1 MRFAAIKLDV
11 PLKAKVYLCGPTRHS
26 KNSHHFSRRPVI
38 LSCRRCFDETDP
50 DPFWRSQGGIRDWRA
65 EHSPV
70 FFGARNFQVGSWR
83 RFFWGVGPPTFNR
96 NGLLDPL
103 LLKFQ
108 TCLFWAYGTIIPS
121 LYFCRLLWSYYNKNL
136 WNWPQERIYQKLQEE
151 ACQSQY
157 AHALIVGYLNK
168 LLAPHA
174 SQDGRILVTL

>member
-1 MRFAAIKLDV
+1 MSR
-11 PLKAKVYLCGPTRHS
+11 KAKVYLCGPTRHS
-26 KNSHHFSRRPVI
+26 KTPPFQGDKFWKLTNFTSLAGDALMRRIQI
-38 LSCRRCFDETDP
+38 LFEEVRVESGT
-50 DPFWRSQGGIRDWRA
+50 GGL
-65 EHSPV
+65 HSPV
-70 FFGARNFQVGSWR
+70 FFWARFFFGWFLTTFFLGSW
-83 RFFWGVGPPTFNR
+83 TTNLNR